1 MLAPSDGLVV
11 SSPATGNIT
20 AAGLTLKSLMAGFGD
35 SQRSMVTQRGGGLSS
50 GLSHCRGSSSQPTPT
65 SPIPTPFITAGKLDV
80 LRLSVSS
87 RFEWKAAARSR
98 ARIFTLTSQPQ
109 PLGLA
114 LTHYLTSQ
122 ALRGLV
128 DTPGVLKTVPQLLLS
143 IHFSEPSRYDDY
155 VEMLQALRAHG
166 FLPFYVKRQPSA
178 EYLQIQV
185 GESQLWSSY
194 EVGLGNA
201 RLS

>member
-1 MLAPSDGLVV
+1 M
-11 SSPATGNIT
+11 
-20 AAGLTLKSLMAGFGD
+20 
-35 SQRSMVTQRGGGLSS
+35 
-50 GLSHCRGSSSQPTPT
+50 
-65 SPIPTPFITAGKLDV
+65 
-80 LRLSVSS
+80 
-87 RFEWKAAARSR
+87 
-98 ARIFTLTSQPQ
+98 
-109 PLGLA
+109 
-114 LTHYLTSQ
+114 
-122 ALRGLV
+122 
-128 DTPGVLKTVPQLLLS
+128 LKTVPQLLLS
-143 IHFSEPSRYDDY
+143 IHFSEPGRYDDY